1 MKFSTRLSIP
11 FILAASFVSQTAAI
25 AVPKADALPWAQ
37 ANPQANAAANAYA
50 DAYAEAVA
58 IAHPDPEA
66 YALAASADDCASI
79 SCHASCGLLIIEGQA
94 CSTNTENTYAGPYNT
109 SCLCSSGSSFLQYYA
124 PCMDCGWTLWKYY
137 GGYVSS
143 ALAACGSLA
152 TEPTGT
158 SRCSTTLTDSY
169 TIDTSIQGC
178 SYLGNCPTE
187 TTSSTAET
195 TSSTAQGSTAAP
207 TSNAPTST
215 AAPTTEESSAEP
227 TTEESSA
234 EQTTAAPTTE
244 ESSAEETTAAPTTE
258 ESSAEQTTE
267 DSSEATTTTDASS
280 EEPSAET
287 SVASSG
293 ASTSGS
299 PSAVPSTLE
308 PTFDGEFSNGALVWR
323 LTVPSGLGPW
333 TSVSVVASNS
343 NSAGDFN
350 YDPASVT
357 SQGEPEVSTSGSSL
371 TIELTSNVED
381 EDLVIEFSGSIVS
394 GTSFTSDVTLT
405 IDSPDGKR
413 FFKRAENSWTLEN
426 TITVDSSSSAASSE
440 TETFSGYQ
448 NSSISTSTAFVSQD
462 TTTLVTVTSC
472 DENKCTEVPST
483 ALVSVATTTI
493 NGVVTSY
500 TTYCPLTTTTAAASE
515 AASTKNGEHEH
526 ATGTK
531 APEVST
537 QTVAVTTSK
546 GVSQQSTASE
556 GETTLTSTVQA
567 ISTFEGAANYI
578 AGSVVGVLLPFL
590 FI

>member
-11 FILAASFVSQTAAI
+11 FILAVSFVSQTAAI

-234 EQTTAAPTTE
+234 EETTAAPTTE

-267 DSSEATTTTDASS
+267 DSSEATATTDASS

-287 SVASSG
+287 SAASSG

-308 PTFDGEFSNGALVWR
+308 PAFDGEFSNGALVWR

-531 APEVST
+531 APEAST